1 MPDSDDRPLLA
12 NDPNDQLGPL
22 LSSSQRTKSPTSTP
36 TPPTFMS
43 SLDVDR
49 SVSRRGSFPSA
60 SSSLTHAYIQDAL
73 LSSPDEGATLAFTK
87 KGLTDIGEAAAEEL
101 ATIGMEPPEDE
112 SRVRRIALNHNRLT
126 TIPME
131 FALLAR
137 LRYLNLKN
145 NCFSVFPDA
154 LTLMPSLDTLD
165 ISNNKI
171 KRLPSQPG
179 NLVNLRVFCLSRN
192 KLTRLPTYLVKFHK
206 LTVLEVERNPIEWP
220 PKSVMERRGPV
231 NSAEAMSSWIHNIQ
245 RWIDMECSGGRKGHD
260 DSGFGEME
268 SKTEDNYVSWARLP
282 LTDREFDEGVTPHAR
297 SFSIDSNFS
306 VSSLA
311 ESVNMNTPASNFDSP
326 DRPPPLHLGIL
337 QSYSTETSPT
347 HSLESYLPSPAESDT
362 FPDSNISTEAGRD
375 DDFHQRQQQ
384 LHGRN
389 ASYAGDAQKGRRAPV
404 STDRKKSLP
413 DLRTAKLNF
422 SKKTPDLPDRR
433 PAALSRAN
441 FTEEYSMPSPQSQR
455 QDSGSSLSSGS
466 RHINKVF
473 GKDYVR
479 TSPTRAV
486 PSMAF
491 ERNSYFRRLSTLPLN
506 ASNNIPKPLLDLI
519 DTARS
524 ILFAVCQ
531 IYQTLEHYTLQ
542 ALDDRLSSV
551 LKKVLHPAS
560 ADMMQFINS
569 LDRFDAMS
577 RKMVPSPPV
586 CRAVVESCRDTVA
599 VFGKAVG
606 VLALQLKVIV
616 NADDVR
622 YLRQLVLN
630 LYGATAEITLAWQSM
645 LPQIEAAKTLLHSK
659 GFTTSSPPGGFGLLA
674 GNTESQPA
682 SASAA
687 STPGSSL
694 DSPIPPFI
702 SLRPQPGRTHQA
714 RRHAGSFSFKDVEIG
729 KALPS
734 YDDVPLPVL
743 SRSLATSSTKHTLR
757 APKRQGTLTPASL
770 TVQSPSPT
778 SPYVTGSTSTSVV
791 DSSRSNHSRSGSQAS
806 LQASSTSSSPIIPA
820 PKATFLELPSTSK
833 IQVDKE
839 AIQAVQDAVDVAPS
853 VWDMVEEAL
862 SGVLDTKPEVRDSL
876 DRARSVTKS
885 LSDMMRAIKEG
896 QVTADKKVLREE
908 AHMFLKH
915 VVQLSNAV
923 KIYGGAV
930 SSTLRTSMVKLTNS
944 TEEFAILLHVSSFSP
959 SPASSSARPY
969 SPMLGLPNPQSHLNL
984 PEERLSPGLS
994 RSRSAQ
1000 AATTSTKLPISP
1012 IPDGSKSALPHQS
1025 FKVPVI
1031 KRFRDREPRFDGNDP
1046 G

>member
-1 MPDSDDRPLLA
+1 M
-12 NDPNDQLGPL
+12 
-22 LSSSQRTKSPTSTP
+22 
-36 TPPTFMS
+36 
-43 SLDVDR
+43 
-49 SVSRRGSFPSA
+49 RGSFSST
-60 SSSLTHAYIQDAL
+60 SSSLTHAHIQDAL
-73 LSSPDEGATLAFTK
+73 ANSPDEGATLAFTK
-87 KGLTDIGEAAAEEL
+87 KGLTNIGEAAAEEL

-126 TIPME
+126 TLPMD

-137 LRYLNLKN
+137 LRYLNLRN
-145 NCFSVFPDA
+145 NCFTVFPDV

-179 NLVNLRVFCLSRN
+179 QLVNLKVFCLSRN
-192 KLTRLPTYLVKFHK
+192 KLARLPTYLVKFHK
-206 LTVLEVERNPIEWP
+206 LVVLEVERNPIEWP
-220 PKSVMERRGPV
+220 PKSVMERTAPID
-231 NSAEAMSSWIHNIQ
+231 NAEAMTNWIRGIQ
-245 RWIDMECSGGRKGHD
+245 RWIDIECFGRSRGHD
-260 DSGFGEME
+260 DSGFSEME
-268 SKTEDNYVSWARLP
+268 SKIEDNFAPWGQLP
-282 LTDREFDEGVTPHAR
+282 LTDNEFDEGVTPHAR

-311 ESVNMNTPASNFDSP
+311 DSVNMDPPASNFDSP

-347 HSLESYLPSPAESDT
+347 HSVESYLPSPAESDT
-362 FPDSNISTEAGRD
+362 FLDSNISTEIGQD
-375 DDFHQRQQQ
+375 EDYLQRQQQ

-389 ASYAGDAQKGRRAPV
+389 ASYAGDAQKAKRAPV
-404 STDRKKSLP
+404 SAKKSLP

-422 SKKTPDLPDRR
+422 TKKTPDLPDRR
-433 PAALSRAN
+433 PAALGKG
-441 FTEEYSMPSPQSQR
+441 TYTDEYSMPSPLSQR

-466 RHINKVF
+466 RHVNKVF
-473 GKDYVR
+473 GKEYAIQ

-491 ERNSYFRRLSTLPLN
+491 ERNSYFRRLSTLPQN
-506 ASNNIPKPLLDLI
+506 ASHNIPKPLLELT

-577 RKMVPSPPV
+577 RKTVPPPSV

-645 LPQIEAAKTLLHSK
+645 LPQIDSAKPLLHAK
-659 GFTTSSPPGGFGLLA
+659 GFPAPSPPSGFGLLA
-674 GNTESQPA
+674 GSTDPHSA

-687 STPGSSL
+687 STPGSSV
-694 DSPIPPFI
+694 DSPTLSLP
-702 SLRPQPGRTHQA
+702 SLRPHPSRSHQA
-714 RRHAGSFSFKDVEIG
+714 RRHAGSFSSKDVEIG
-729 KALPS
+729 KTLPS
-734 YDDVPLPVL
+734 YDDVPLPVM
-743 SRSLATSSTKHTLR
+743 SRSLAPSSTKSTLR
-757 APKRQGTLTPASL
+757 APKRQGTLAPTSL

-778 SPYVTGSTSTSVV
+778 SPHVTGSASIPSADSVRN
-791 DSSRSNHSRSGSQAS
+791 SHSRSGSQTS
-806 LQASSTSSSPIIPA
+806 LQASSTSSSPIITA
-820 PKATFLELPSTSK
+820 PKSTFLELPSSK

-853 VWDMVEEAL
+853 VWDMAEKAL
-862 SGVLDTKPEVRDSL
+862 SDVLDTKVEVRDSL
-876 DRARSVTKS
+876 ERARAVTKN
-885 LSDMMRAIKEG
+885 LSDMIRAIRDG
-896 QVTADKKVLREE
+896 QTTGDKRALREE
-908 AHMFLKH
+908 AHMFLKAC
-915 VVQLSNAV
+915 LFA
-923 KIYGGAV
+923 
-930 SSTLRTSMVKLTNS
+930 LRTSMVKLTNS

-959 SPASSSARPY
+959 APASTSARPY
-969 SPMLGLPNPQSHLNL
+969 SPMLISQPHLNL
-984 PEERLSPGLS
+984 PEERLGPGLS

-1000 AATTSTKLPISP
+1000 PATSIKIPASP
-1012 IPDGSKSALPHQS
+1012 IPDGSRSALPHQS

-1031 KRFRDREPRFDGNDP
+1031 KRFRDREPQLDGNDP